1 MRSGSSGAAT
11 AACMFCLA
19 SWELFFKNFFVRI
32 VFHFVQEIKF
42 EPNVMC
48 EPVDKKFTFKAS
60 QVYEG
65 QRDLTREMG
74 TRFS

>member
-1 MRSGSSGAAT
+1 M
-11 AACMFCLA
+11 
-19 SWELFFKNFFVRI
+19 
-32 VFHFVQEIKF
+32 QEIKF

-65 QRDLTREMG
+65 QRDLTEEMG